1 MKRVVSRLK
10 VIVVEP
16 LCENFSSRL
25 VELLPFKDNLIL

>member
-25 VELLPFKDNLIL
+25 NELLPFQDNLIL